1 METAMD
7 FYLFAKDKYK
17 NIKVEFVSS
26 EVIDSIEKDILID
39 RFKDAQTIRGT
50 LGYHSFEPIADT
62 HAKIKVKTFSLSS
75 DEKTVCVTKATGK
88 TK

>member
-1 METAMD
+1 M
-7 FYLFAKDKYK
+7 
-17 NIKVEFVSS
+17 SS
-26 EVIDSIEKDILID
+26 EVIDSVEKDILID
-39 RFKDAQTIRGT
+39 QFKDAQTIKGT